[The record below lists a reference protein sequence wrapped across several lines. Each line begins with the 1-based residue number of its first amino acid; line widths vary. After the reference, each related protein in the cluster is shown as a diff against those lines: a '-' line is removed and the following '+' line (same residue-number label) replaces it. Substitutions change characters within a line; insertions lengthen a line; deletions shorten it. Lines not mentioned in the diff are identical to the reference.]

1 MHIWAKFSRPN
12 LFDTHPPFQIDGN
25 FGGTAAIAE
34 MLLQFQNGEIQLL
47 PALPAQWKDGSMQGL
62 RARGACTVDVD
73 WESG

>member
-1 MHIWAKFSRPN
+1 
-12 LFDTHPPFQIDGN
+12 
-25 FGGTAAIAE
+25 